1 MAKWDKS
8 QLPVPS
14 LEPAEQ
20 PSRSAGWQDLLT
32 TLGYNLTFDSM
43 MLEMPPRRNRGGGRG
58 FPSANYHA
66 VISQSGSPCQGIR
79 QSIVPYSINLYN
91 KCLILQAPCRKI
103 NPNPSPLFCFV
114 LFFFC
119 FLMSGISPCSP
130 QPQQLC
136 FEVAQGRCTVGWWGQ
151 GWGQGWCPSNVPSEQ
166 DSSPGST
173 RALAAGSSVGST
185 S

>member
-66 VISQSGSPCQGIR
+66 VISQSSSPCQGIR

-103 NPNPSPLFCFV
+103 NPNPSPLFFF
-114 LFFFC
+114 LFFFPNVWDVS
-119 FLMSGISPCSP
+119 LLPTAPAVMLRGGTGKVHSGLVGTGMGTGMVPLKC
-130 QPQQLC
+130 
-136 FEVAQGRCTVGWWGQ
+136 AQ
-151 GWGQGWCPSNVPSEQ
+151 
-166 DSSPGST
+166 
-173 RALAAGSSVGST
+173 
-185 S
+185 